1 MKKVTRK
8 SRIDDLMID
17 VIEYAFTEWLVR
29 RNLYSAFKA
38 NYSTRP
44 LSRDGFRDRLRAHIR
59 RSFNN
64 PVFGPKNLV
73 SSAFVFLFT
82 PEGVAFWT
90 AQAAAWERF
99 YSKFQTKR

>member
-1 MKKVTRK
+1 MKKARK
-8 SRIDDLMID
+8 EPRVDDLMID
-17 VIEYAFTEWLVR
+17 VLEYAFTEWLVR
-29 RNLYSAFKA
+29 RKLYTAFKA
-38 NYSTRP
+38 NCSARP
-44 LSRDGFRDRLRAHIR
+44 LSRDSFRDRLRAHIR

-64 PVFGPKNLV
+64 PVFGPKSLV

-90 AQAAAWERF
+90 AASAAWERF